1 MGFLSRIYNLTVNNV
16 VDSFLCAFHKE
27 QKQFNRRV
35 LLCQVLS
42 ISMEIVT
49 LLVNF
54 EAAFNLFLTK
64 IAKKFNYHSEKCQ
77 RAVVHPLNL
86 SFVSIEGDSASQSQE
101 SNTQHHL
108 T

>member
-16 VDSFLCAFHKE
+16 VDSFLCSFHKE
-27 QKQFNRRV
+27 QKKFNRKV

-42 ISMEIVT
+42 ISMET
-49 LLVNF
+49 ASLLVNF
-54 EAAFNLFLTK
+54 EAAFHLFFTK
-64 IAKKFNYHSEKCQ
+64 IAKKFNHHSENCQ
-77 RAVVHPLNL
+77 RVIVHPLNL

-101 SNTQHHL
+101 SNTQHYL